1 MTKDGRNRRER
12 DQTNESLRT
21 EREKTDRALADKQ
34 AVERNA
40 DDVVHRARDNADAV
54 LGAARNLADRRL
66 TQPTPLT
73 GTDASVAAERVLED
87 DIVRG
92 ERASADQRLQR
103 EREESSRVLASLLP
117 LERDKTDRYLLSE
130 RARSDDAISNRDDF
144 LGIVS
149 HDLRNL
155 LGAIVMGTGLLSS
168 AARDDDEGKQT
179 RAVTARIQRY
189 AARMNRLIGDL
200 VDIASIDAGKLAIA
214 LERGDV
220 VALVMEAANTFQ
232 AAAAEKDIT
241 LATQLDEGALPAVFD
256 HDRMLQVLANL
267 ITNSIKFTAPGGTIQ
282 VRGESSGGDLRVC
295 VSDTG
300 TGIPQD
306 MLESVFERF
315 RQVTK
320 NDRRGLGLGLYIS
333 RCIVEAHGGRIWAE
347 SEQGKGS
354 TVCFT
359 LPVGA
364 A

>member
-1 MTKDGRNRRER
+1 MTKEGRNRPER

-21 EREKTDRALADKQ
+21 EREKTDRALADKH

-54 LGAARNLADRRL
+54 LGAARDLADRRL
-66 TQPTPLT
+66 GQPAPLT

-92 ERASADQRLQR
+92 ERASADEALQR

-130 RARSDDAISNRDDF
+130 RARSDDAVSNRDDF

-155 LGAIVMGTGLLSS
+155 LGGIVMGTGLLSS

-189 AARMNRLIGDL
+189 AARMNRLVGDL
-200 VDIASIDAGKLAIA
+200 VDIASIDAGKLAMT
-214 LERGDV
+214 LQRGDV
-220 VALVMEAANTFQ
+220 VALVMEAADTFH
-232 AAAAEKDIT
+232 AAATEKDIT
-241 LATQLDEGALPAVFD
+241 LATQLDGAVLPAMFD

-282 VRGESSGGDLRVC
+282 VRGESAGGDVRVC

-300 TGIPQD
+300 TGIPRD

-347 SEQGKGS
+347 SEQGKG
-354 TVCFT
+354 TTLCFT
-359 LPVGA
+359 LPVA
-364 A
+364 AS

>member
-1 MTKDGRNRRER
+1 MTRDGRNRPER

-21 EREKTDRALADKQ
+21 EREKTDQALADKQ

-40 DDVVHRARDNADAV
+40 DDVIHRARGNADAV

-66 TQPTPLT
+66 TQPAPLT
-73 GTDASVAAERVLED
+73 GTDAVAAERLVED

-92 ERASADQRLQR
+92 ERASADETLLR

-130 RARSDDAISNRDDF
+130 RARSDDALSNRDNF

-155 LGAIVMGTGLLSS
+155 LGGIVMSTGLLSS
-168 AARDDDEGKQT
+168 AARDDDEGKET
-179 RAVTARIQRY
+179 RAATARIQRY

-200 VDIASIDAGKLAIA
+200 VDIASIDAGKLAVTPA
-214 LERGDV
+214 RGDV
-220 VALVMEAANTFQ
+220 VALVLEAAETFQ
-232 AAAAEKDIT
+232 AVAAEKDIT
-241 LATQLDEGALPAVFD
+241 LATQLDEGVLPAVFD

-282 VRGESSGGDLRVC
+282 LRGESTGGDVRVC

-333 RCIVEAHGGRIWAE
+333 RCIIDAHGGRIWAE
-347 SEQGKGS
+347 SGQGKGS
-354 TVCFT
+354 TLGFT
-359 LPVGA
+359 LPVTVS
-364 A
+364 